1 MGQEKIQKKKKMLVT
16 ACHVRL
22 VSGAAKHAWL

>member
-1 MGQEKIQKKKKMLVT
+1 MHVT

-22 VSGAAKHAWL
+22 VSLLNLEAQYDNNRSSAQER